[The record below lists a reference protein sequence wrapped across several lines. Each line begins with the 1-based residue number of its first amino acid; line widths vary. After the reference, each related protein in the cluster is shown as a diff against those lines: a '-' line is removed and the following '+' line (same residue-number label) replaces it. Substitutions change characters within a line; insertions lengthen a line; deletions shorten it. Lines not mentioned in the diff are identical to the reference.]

1 MFSMTTITGKRTT
14 RERKEAV
21 ASEDSSGVPK
31 RHRAS
36 EDDDDTTVTN
46 VTNVTN
52 VTALASLPCEAQI
65 TVTNGVNYYQ
75 CGANWYTRAYQG
87 DAVVYVPSGP
97 PPSG

>member
-1 MFSMTTITGKRTT
+1 VVGV
-14 RERKEAV
+14 AV
-21 ASEDSSGVPK
+21 GAVVAAAD
-31 RHRAS
+31 

-65 TVTNGVNYYQ
+65 TVTNGINYYQ
-75 CGANWYTRAYQG
+75 CGSNWYTRAYQG

>member
-1 MFSMTTITGKRTT
+1 MVGV
-14 RERKEAV
+14 AV
-21 ASEDSSGVPK
+21 GAVVAAAD
-31 RHRAS
+31 

-65 TVTNGVNYYQ
+65 TVANGVNYYQ
-75 CGANWYTRAYQG
+75 CGSTWYTRAYQG

-97 PPSG
+97 PPSS